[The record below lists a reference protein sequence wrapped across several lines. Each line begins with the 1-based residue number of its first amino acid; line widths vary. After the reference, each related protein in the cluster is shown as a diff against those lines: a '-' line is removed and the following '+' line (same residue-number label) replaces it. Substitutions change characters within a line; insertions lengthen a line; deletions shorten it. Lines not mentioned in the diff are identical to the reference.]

1 MLTMQE
7 ELKTIQNEKR
17 VMQEQLR
24 SLRADF
30 NKQNEALLADK
41 AIQALG
47 PDSDMQQVESQ
58 AVSQS
63 QSLFDVVQNRI
74 TETYI
79 TMHKHH

>member
-1 MLTMQE
+1 MQE

-41 AIQALG
+41 AI
-47 PDSDMQQVESQ
+47 
-58 AVSQS
+58 
-63 QSLFDVVQNRI
+63 
-74 TETYI
+74 
-79 TMHKHH
+79 

>member
-1 MLTMQE
+1 MKSMLTMQE

-58 AVSQS
+58 AVSRS

-74 TETYI
+74 TET
-79 TMHKHH
+79 

>member
-58 AVSQS
+58 AVSRS

-74 TETYI
+74 TET
-79 TMHKHH
+79 